1 MLRIASIAF
10 LACLWAAAPVVA
22 LFGLSGIEN
31 QQPLHST
38 NSPQS
43 SNYSVGFNLASSY
56 GAAAVIIDN
65 ADGEKEI
72 LTWVVHGD
80 LACRYWGRNPFL
92 FYIVSGISPMTLSH
106 FSWNILH

>member
-1 MLRIASIAF
+1 MRRIASIPF

-22 LFGLSGIEN
+22 LLRLASIEN
-31 QQPLHST
+31 QQPLLST

-43 SNYSVGFNLASSY
+43 SNFSFGFNLASSY

-72 LTWVVHGD
+72 LTWVVYGEPAFRKVMARLSLDSSRH
-80 LACRYWGRNPFL
+80 LA
-92 FYIVSGISPMTLSH
+92 
-106 FSWNILH
+106 

>member
-1 MLRIASIAF
+1 MLCTAAIAF

-22 LFGLSGIEN
+22 LLGLARIEN

-38 NSPQS
+38 SSPQS

-72 LTWVVHGD
+72 LAWVVHDD
-80 LACRYWGRNPFL
+80 LPCRYWGRSPFL
-92 FYIVSGISPMTLSH
+92 C
-106 FSWNILH
+106 

>member
-10 LACLWAAAPVVA
+10 LACLWAAAPVVT
-22 LFGLSGIEN
+22 LLGLAGIEN

-38 NSPQS
+38 NSHQS

-65 ADGEKEI
+65 ADGEKET

-92 FYIVSGISPMTLSH
+92 F
-106 FSWNILH
+106 